1 MILINY
7 IRRYYFFLLIAD
19 AQSERRRSIYSDP
32 FYSSPTGYKLCLRLY
47 LNGDHDV
54 RDTHLSLF
62 LVIMRGDFDAILR
75 WPFPFKVSF
84 RLIDQSTLNNDQ
96 RQIIDPV
103 GPEER
108 SNCFQRP
115 VSDMNEAY
123 GFKRF
128 LSIEEFE
135 QNQRFFVVDDSMF
148 IEAKID
154 FFNEMGEVAN
164 T

>member
-1 MILINY
+1 
-7 IRRYYFFLLIAD
+7 
-19 AQSERRRSIYSDP
+19 
-32 FYSSPTGYKLCLRLY
+32 
-47 LNGDHDV
+47 
-54 RDTHLSLF
+54 
-62 LVIMRGDFDAILR
+62 MRGDFDAILR